1 MAGNGFMTPV
11 FKWCPGGQTQPA
23 GKVISLGLDKTLLL
37 QGEGLLGL
45 CDKSQDAIFMS
56 GIEGLIKTLWVTLN
70 QINAWIAGCCSPLP
84 LLPKNKI
91 K

>member
-11 FKWCPGGQTQPA
+11 FKWCLGGQTQPA
-23 GKVISLGLDKTLLL
+23 SKVVSLDLDKTLLL

-56 GIEGLIKTLWVTLN
+56 GIEN
-70 QINAWIAGCCSPLP
+70 
-84 LLPKNKI
+84 
-91 K
+91 